1 MNKKKHSTWQLSPIK
16 VLELKNTMTALKYR
30 IKTFKSMANQ
40 AEELIIPE
48 AVIGNYIFCLEKK

>member
-1 MNKKKHSTWQLSPIK
+1 MAISLIK

-30 IKTFKSMANQ
+30 IKIFKNMANQ

-48 AVIGNYIFCLEKK
+48 AIIGNYIICLENN